1 MICDELQLFEKLEE
15 QTMAQLILVSVR
27 EDGDYD
33 TIAAVQND
41 DNVLEIPALE
51 WVLQMKEHFEDVNKS
66 VKFAILHRD
75 ELVGV
80 IDGEA
85 EDITALCEEAFNG
98 GQPCL

>member
-1 MICDELQLFEKLEE
+1 
-15 QTMAQLILVSVR
+15 
-27 EDGDYD
+27 
-33 TIAAVQND
+33 
-41 DNVLEIPALE
+41 
-51 WVLQMKEHFEDVNKS
+51 MKEHFEDVNKS